1 MNVLFPFDRTHSIVR
16 ILLFGMLGTS
26 AAALRAQEQPAPDA
40 LRVFAYSA
48 KFVCKSI
55 ESPAAG
61 DAGDLV
67 GQGVYRTVINLQNT
81 AADGARVSIRAVEAH
96 SIATDTGGAAGEVD
110 KLLRPGEA
118 IFVACPAIQ
127 RILGSPEDPPSR
139 LDGFVNIVSTRRLN
153 AAAVYT
159 AVTRTPRGLN
169 DGISVDVENLRARV
183 RRIDTGEEVQE

>member
-1 MNVLFPFDRTHSIVR
+1 MNVRLPLEWTHSMARV
-16 ILLFGMLGTS
+16 LLLVVLGS
-26 AAALRAQEQPAPDA
+26 GAAALQAQTSPPDA
-40 LRVFAYSA
+40 VRSFTYSA

-61 DAGDLV
+61 DAIDAV

-81 AADGARVSIRAVEAH
+81 AGDAARISVRAVEAH
-96 SIATDTGGAAGEVD
+96 SIANDTGGAAGDVEKV
-110 KLLRPGEA
+110 LRPGEA

-139 LDGFVNIVSTRRLN
+139 LDGFVDILSTRRLN

-159 AVTRTPRGLN
+159 AVTRTPRSPN
-169 DGISVDVENLRARV
+169 DGISVDVENLRARI

>member
-1 MNVLFPFDRTHSIVR
+1 MAR
-16 ILLFGMLGTS
+16 ILLLGALGT
-26 AAALRAQEQPAPDA
+26 AAIALRAQQPAPDA
-40 LRVFAYSA
+40 VRVFTYSA

-61 DAGDLV
+61 DAIDAV

-81 AADGARVSIRAVEAH
+81 AADPARISVHAVEAH
-96 SIATDTGGAAGEVD
+96 SIATDSGGATGTVD
-110 KLLRPGEA
+110 KVLRPGEA

-159 AVTRTPRGLN
+159 AVTRTPRGPN
-169 DGISVDVENLRARV
+169 DGISMDVEHLRARV

>member
-1 MNVLFPFDRTHSIVR
+1 MQFIFALFRTQSIVQFV
-16 ILLFGMLGTS
+16 LLGLLGS
-26 AAALRAQEQPAPDA
+26 AGFTVSAQEPAGDA
-40 LRVFAYSA
+40 VRVFTYSA

-55 ESPAAG
+55 ESPATG
-61 DAGDLV
+61 DAIDAV

-81 AADGARVSIRAVEAH
+81 AGDAARLSVRAAEAH
-96 SIATDTGGAAGEVD
+96 SIATTGGGAAGEVE
-110 KLLRPGEA
+110 KVLRPGEA
-118 IFVACPAIQ
+118 IFIACPAIQ
-127 RILGSPEDPPSR
+127 RILGSHDDPPSR

-159 AVTRTPRGLN
+159 AVTRTPRGPN